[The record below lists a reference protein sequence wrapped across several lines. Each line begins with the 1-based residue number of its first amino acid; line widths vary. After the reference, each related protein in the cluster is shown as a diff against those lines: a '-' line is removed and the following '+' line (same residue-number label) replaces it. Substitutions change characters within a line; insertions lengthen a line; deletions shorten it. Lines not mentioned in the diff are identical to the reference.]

1 MKNRIIITFVLS
13 GLVLIVWWY
22 FIDIPQQKHRPELQR
37 QAQMTQAQPA
47 PGGYSAAPA
56 PGVTAEPKERE
67 DVVASTP
74 RIAIETPIVTGSVNL
89 KGGRIDDVSL
99 SHKTAMD
106 RSSLAIVLLSPA
118 GSPQP
123 YYAEFGWVSVGATA
137 KMPGPDTVWSQDGE
151 GALAAGHP
159 VTLRYDNGDG
169 LEFRRT
175 ISVDDRYLFTLRDEV
190 ANHGAAAVSLHPYAL
205 ISRRGMPPTPGSHDG
220 LIGMMGDQGLQNIT
234 YKTIEDK
241 RFHQFDVTNA
251 WMGFTDEHRAAIL
264 LPDTTAHVQ
273 AEFHSVRLGP
283 TTTYQAGYLLDRQT
297 VAPGATGS
305 ADARL
310 FAGNKEVGVVAG
322 ADGYNRQL
330 GLNRFD
336 LLINRGL
343 LYFITEPLELLVD
356 EISHRTGGRRP

>member
-1 MKNRIIITFVLS
+1 MRKRIIIAFVLS
-13 GLVLIVWWY
+13 GLVLIVWSY
-22 FIDIPQQKHRPELQR
+22 FIDILQQKNPPELQR

-47 PGGYSAAPA
+47 PG
-56 PGVTAEPKERE
+56 VTAELKKRE

-99 SHKTAMD
+99 SRYHETAMD

-123 YYAEFGWVSVGATA
+123 YYAEFGWISVGATA

-151 GALAAGHP
+151 GTLTAGHP

-205 ISRRGMPPTPGSHDG
+205 ISRRGTPPTPGSHDG

-234 YKTIEDK
+234 YETIEDE
-241 RFHQFDVTNA
+241 RFQQFDVTNA
-251 WMGFTDEHRAAIL
+251 WMGFTDEYRAAIL
-264 LPDTTAHVQ
+264 LPDTSAHVQ
-273 AEFHSVRLGP
+273 ADFRSVRLGS

-305 ADARL
+305 AGARL
-310 FAGNKEVGVVAG
+310 FAGTKEVGVVAG

-336 LLINRGL
+336 LLINWGL
-343 LYFITEPLELLVD
+343 LYFIIEPLEVLVD